1 MTGSQSPIAG
11 AEPFTVSADD
21 GVVLSGEVVG
31 KGRDVLLLHGL
42 SSTRRYVLM
51 GSRLLEKGGFR
62 VISYDARGHGKSQ
75 PAQSPDSYTYSTLTS
90 DARAVMEAVGAQ
102 RPILVGVSMGA
113 HTAAALVGEKG
124 NTVGA
129 ALFITPAYSPE
140 MIFDAGSA
148 ALWDGLADALE
159 SGGPEAFVAQID
171 TDALDPRWRDAVRK
185 ATLQRMAQHEY
196 PSAVA
201 DALRAV
207 PRSRPFE
214 SWNDLNSLDLPT
226 AVIGSQ
232 DSSDPGHPLK
242 VAQDWAGAISGSEL
256 LVEEAGQSPLA
267 WRGAAIS
274 RAVQSL
280 S

>member
-1 MTGSQSPIAG
+1 
-11 AEPFTVSADD
+11 
-21 GVVLSGEVVG
+21 
-31 KGRDVLLLHGL
+31 
-42 SSTRRYVLM
+42 YVLM

-75 PAQSPDSYTYSTLTS
+75 PAQSPDSYTYSTLMS
-90 DARAVMEAVGAQ
+90 DARAVMAAVGTQ
-102 RPILVGVSMGA
+102 SPIVVGISMGA
-113 HTAAALVGEKG
+113 HTAAALLGESG
-124 NTVGA
+124 NTIGA
-129 ALFITPAYSPE
+129 ARFITPAYSPE
-140 MIFDAGSA
+140 MIFDAESA

-159 SGGPEAFVAQID
+159 SGGPEAFVGKMDA
-171 TDALDPRWRDAVRK
+171 DALDPRWRDAVRK

-196 PSAVA
+196 PAAVA

-214 SWNDLNSLDLPT
+214 SWNDLQSLDMPT

-232 DSSDPGHPLK
+232 DSADPSHPLE
-242 VAQDWAGAISGSEL
+242 VAQEWAQAIPDSDL
-256 LVEEAGQSPLA
+256 LVEEDGQSPLA